1 MGDVLQGDHSERVLQ
16 TSINSLSP
24 NNQATIALN
33 RLPLPENVTFHSVI
47 GDRGRGNSPDSSD
60 GVVPY
65 WSSHVA
71 PVESELIVPCNH
83 SVPDSLEAA
92 QELRRILKAHLE
104 R

>member
-1 MGDVLQGDHSERVLQ
+1 
-16 TSINSLSP
+16 
-24 NNQATIALN
+24 
-33 RLPLPENVTFHSVI
+33 
-47 GDRGRGNSPDSSD
+47 
-60 GVVPY
+60 VPY